1 MGCCTNDDVDEDSK
15 RLKDHLNWEA
25 VPQTT
30 LFSKNGL
37 IFHYAKSAL
46 WKGALERANP
56 NQGLDLSAFS
66 REAFPLFRERF
77 NEFTG
82 HLSGERTRFSISGTR
97 KELIEIPKSHIKGEV
112 LGNGVTTS
120 ELEGAAFKAERF
132 TNLIKDLAT
141 VSATENQCCAAPCH
155 VPFHL
160 GK

>member
-1 MGCCTNDDVDEDSK
+1 MK
-15 RLKDHLNWEA
+15 RLSLNPEELNSVYDISLSQAWFGMQNLIHETFKPFYVGNIVFPVTSRRPDDQLA
-25 VPQTT
+25 SVLTFGIT
-30 LFSKNGL
+30 DSSGL

-46 WKGALERANP
+46 WK
-56 NQGLDLSAFS
+56 
-66 REAFPLFRERF
+66 
-77 NEFTG
+77 
-82 HLSGERTRFSISGTR
+82 GTR

-160 GK
+160 GN